1 MGDTAM
7 KYIVISV
14 LVLSL
19 AACGSSDKDTT
30 KMTVDGKDVTIEK
43 SGDGDNATISMKG
56 ENGEAVNIATGG
68 AAAGGAMPA
77 GVAAY
82 PGAKSV
88 MNMSGNEGGKTGG
101 MAVLETSDSPDKV
114 LAFYKAE
121 AAKLGMTSNVS
132 ETKTSTDGAASY
144 SYAAKS
150 SDKKSGLMVT
160 IAQKDGKTSIT
171 LMGGQE

>member
-1 MGDTAM
+1 M
-7 KYIVISV
+7 KYMIISA
-14 LVLSL
+14 LALSL
-19 AACGSSDKDTT
+19 AACGDSDKTTT
-30 KMTVDGKDVTIEK
+30 KMTIDGKDVTIK
-43 SGDGDNATISMKG
+43 QSGEGDNATVSVKG
-56 ENGEAVNIATGG
+56 ENGEDVNISTG
-68 AAAGGAMPA
+68 AAAAGSAMPA

-88 MNMSGNEGGKTGG
+88 MNISGNQDGKVGG
-101 MAVLETSDSPDKV
+101 MSVLETGDSPDKV